1 MKEKLRL
8 PLRKPAVIALL
19 IAELLVIGFALAAA
33 LRPAA
38 AYTFTADQWENIAQ
52 ESEIGYDED
61 GRIGVTEMTDGEDI
75 LQTPSMTLPKGHYKV
90 TLDYRYVPSVW
101 EGGVERRS
109 CVYFTS
115 YDAGTVTG
123 EKPCVNVKKQQDTLT
138 LNVSDYTGTIRV
150 AFREPKRW
158 LLADGVSVLTA
169 LVLVAAAVRRSRTGK
184 GKANAK

>member
-1 MKEKLRL
+1 
-8 PLRKPAVIALL
+8 
-19 IAELLVIGFALAAA
+19 
-33 LRPAA
+33 
-38 AYTFTADQWENIAQ
+38 
-52 ESEIGYDED
+52 
-61 GRIGVTEMTDGEDI
+61 
-75 LQTPSMTLPKGHYKV
+75 MTLPKGHYKV

-109 CVYFTS
+109 CVYFAS

-169 LVLVAAAVRRSRTGK
+169 LVLVAAAVRRRRTGK
-184 GKANAK
+184 DKANAK